1 MDRLVN
7 GDLLL
12 LVSEGNKKGVDWA
25 TISIVLVFYTPYLP
39 IAAKNLTKIIKVSAE
54 DSMVAQVDF
63 RQSQP
68 SASLFPH
75 L

>member
-12 LVSEGNKKGVDWA
+12 LVSEGNKEGVDWA
-25 TISIVLVFYTPYLP
+25 TISIVFVFYTPYPP

-68 SASLFPH
+68 SVSLFPH

>member
-12 LVSEGNKKGVDWA
+12 LVSEGNNEGVDWA
-25 TISIVLVFYTPYLP
+25 TISIVLAFYTQYPP

-63 RQSQP
+63 RQSRP
-68 SASLFPH
+68 SVSLFPH